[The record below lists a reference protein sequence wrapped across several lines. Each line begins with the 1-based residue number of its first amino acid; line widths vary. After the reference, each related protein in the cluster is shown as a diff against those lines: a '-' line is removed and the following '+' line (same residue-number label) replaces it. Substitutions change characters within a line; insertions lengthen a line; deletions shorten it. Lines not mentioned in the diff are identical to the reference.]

1 MKQKM
6 SKIKEAIL
14 NLIYPKNIKCMFCTG
29 ELNQNSY
36 NTTCEECLKILPFI
50 TKPCERCGSQLK
62 ENQQGVCINCKK
74 RNYNFI
80 QARSVFEYVDK
91 PLAVVHN
98 SKYNDKKYLLE
109 YMVKYL
115 LDVYATWNV
124 FADFI
129 TCVPMFETKEK
140 ARGYNQSKVLAELF
154 AEKVKIPFV
163 EFCAKAVDTPSQT
176 NLNTRERLENV
187 KDSFAFKPEYNKLI
201 KNKVVLIIDDVIT
214 TCATTSEVAK
224 TLLEA
229 GAKECY
235 VLSFAHTTLNEITTE
250 N

>member
-1 MKQKM
+1 MKQKI

-29 ELNQNSY
+29 ELNQNEY
-36 NTTCEECLKILPFI
+36 NVTCEDCLKILPFI

-62 ENQQGVCINCKK
+62 ENQQGVCLNCKK

-80 QARSVFEYVDK
+80 QAKSVFEYVDL
-91 PLAVVHN
+91 PLKVVHN
-98 SKYNDKKYLLE
+98 AKYNEKKYLLE
-109 YMVKYL
+109 YMVKYM
-115 LDVYATWNV
+115 LDIYATWNV

-129 TCVPMFETKEK
+129 TCVPMFENKEK
-140 ARGYNQSKVLAELF
+140 ERGYNQAKVLAELF
-154 AEKVKIPFV
+154 SEKVKIPFV
-163 EFCAKAVDTPSQT
+163 EFCVKAVDTPSQT
-176 NLNTRERLENV
+176 ALNTQERIENV
-187 KDSFAFKPEYNKLI
+187 KDSFVFKKEFKR
-201 KNKVVLIIDDVIT
+201 KVKGKVILIIDDVVT

-224 TLLEA
+224 MLVEA

-235 VLSFAHTTLNEITTE
+235 VLSFAHTTLNEIAKE

>member
-14 NLIYPKNIKCMFCTG
+14 NLIYPKDIKCMFCAN

-36 NTTCEECLKILPFI
+36 NATCEECLRKLPFI
-50 TKPCERCGSQLK
+50 TNSCGRCGSQMK
-62 ENQQGVCINCKK
+62 ENQQGVCLNCKK

-140 ARGYNQSKVLAELF
+140 EREYNQAKVLAEVF
-154 AEKVKIPFV
+154 SEKAKIPFV
-163 EFCAKAVDTPSQT
+163 EFCVKAVDTPSQT
-176 NLNTRERLENV
+176 NLNTQERLENV
-187 KDSFAFKPEYNKLI
+187 KDSFAFKTEFKKLI

-235 VLSFAHTTLNEITTE
+235 VLSFAHTTLNEIITE
-250 N
+250 D